1 MPTPYLL
8 HYAPDNASLI
18 VRLVLTELNQP
29 FETALVDR
37 RVRAQDGAAYRAL
50 NPNGL
55 IPALETPGGAIFETG
70 AILLWLSER
79 HGALAPQPGDPA
91 RGDFLKWLFFVSN
104 TLHADARLLFYGERH
119 AGRDADVAAFRDAT
133 RGRIVSHLDLVEAM
147 AAGQPA
153 WFKPDAP
160 SVLTLYVCG
169 LLRWLALY
177 PVEIAGWL
185 DLAGYPSLRAV
196 AAAMECRPAARKAA
210 LAEGLGDTIFTQ
222 PSHARPPEG
231 SAT

>member
-1 MPTPYLL
+1 MYVL

-18 VRLVLTELNQP
+18 VRLALMELDQP
-29 FETALVDR
+29 HRAVLVDR
-37 RVRAQDGAAYRAL
+37 RVRAQDGAAYRRL

-55 IPALETPGGAIFETG
+55 IPALETPEGALFETG

-104 TLHADARLLFYGERH
+104 TLHADARLAFYADRH
-119 AGRDADVAAFRDAT
+119 AGQGADVAAFLAAT
-133 RGRIVSHLDLVEAM
+133 QDRIARQLALLDAM
-147 AAGQPA
+147 AADRPA
-153 WFKPDAP
+153 WFSPDAP
-160 SVLTLYVCG
+160 SVLTLYVSC

-177 PVEIAGWL
+177 PAETLGWL
-185 DLAGYPSLRAV
+185 DLARFPALHAV
-196 AAAMECRPAARKAA
+196 AAATERRPSARQAA
-210 LAEGLGDTIFTQ
+210 LIEGLGDTIFTA
-222 PSHARPPEG
+222 PSYACPPEG